1 MGMLLYGLPAKAG
14 TRHNVGLMITQC
26 LSQKLSPASPSP
38 SGHYLTLMEELLP
51 VCHFCSCCH
60 SVRHAWLHCLVLRY
74 TVSCCADEHAVPRYA
89 VLCCAVLCCAVLCC
103 AVLCCAVLCCAV
115 HYGHSG

>member
-26 LSQKLSPASPSP
+26 LSRRLSPAFPSP

-51 VCHFCSCCH
+51 VCHLCSYCLKLLFCEPYLTALFGA
-60 SVRHAWLHCLVLRY
+60 VLHCVL
-74 TVSCCADEHAVPRYA
+74 
-89 VLCCAVLCCAVLCC
+89 LW
-103 AVLCCAVLCCAV
+103 
-115 HYGHSG
+115 